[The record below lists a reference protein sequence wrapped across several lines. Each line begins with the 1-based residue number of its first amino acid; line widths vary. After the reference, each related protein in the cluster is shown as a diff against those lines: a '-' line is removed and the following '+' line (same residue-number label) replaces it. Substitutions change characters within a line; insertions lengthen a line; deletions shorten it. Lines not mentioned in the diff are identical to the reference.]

1 MIIEWLIII
10 TMIIVTFGLLGT
22 QIAIYVAKS
31 EWLRQRRLRKE
42 YPDLCKGMWGE
53 GKPINKEWRDEVLKE
68 TEILKESEDRFQEGE
83 DEIAETFDSAD
94 EAIKAL
100 ATTDIPPATK
110 KAYEALKRN
119 NYENPGKEPPFWPND
134 Y

>member
-1 MIIEWLIII
+1 M
-10 TMIIVTFGLLGT
+10 
-22 QIAIYVAKS
+22 
-31 EWLRQRRLRKE
+31 
-42 YPDLCKGMWGE
+42 E
-53 GKPINKEWRDEVLKE
+53 GDARM
-68 TEILKESEDRFQEGE
+68 TEILKESEDRYQTGE

-119 NYENPGKEPPFWPND
+119 NYCLLYTSPSPRD
-134 Y
+134 

>member
-1 MIIEWLIII
+1 MTDKIVVWDPATKEVLERLSTTGIPPNPEWLKA
-10 TMIIVTFGLLGT
+10 V
-22 QIAIYVAKS
+22 
-31 EWLRQRRLRKE
+31 RL
-42 YPDLCKGMWGE
+42 
-53 GKPINKEWRDEVLKE
+53 
-68 TEILKESEDRFQEGE
+68 
-83 DEIAETFDSAD
+83 
-94 EAIKAL
+94 L